1 MIGQSRRHRRCTRP
15 PHLSRA
21 TAIGR
26 LGNQQGLAHTR
37 TRQAEIV
44 VGVVHYQLLAQAIL
58 ALAQGIDSSPHRRHA
73 LTDIQVQSLHK
84 GSVGRVPLRYG

>member
-1 MIGQSRRHRRCTRP
+1 MAVSGFR
-15 PHLSRA
+15 
-21 TAIGR
+21 
-26 LGNQQGLAHTR
+26 NQQGLAQAR
-37 TRQAEIV
+37 MRQAEIV